1 MPGPC
6 FRRPFPPLSGA
17 LAAVLVL
24 AGAGTSAGAG
34 APAGAAG
41 TVLPAAQVVTWAAS
55 PDRLAA
61 SSVPDLTHRLIV
73 RVSAGGTALR
83 VRVTNAFGE
92 EALTL
97 GSAYAGE
104 RADGAALVPG
114 TNRPLTFAGLRS
126 VSVPPG
132 RWVYS
137 DPVPM
142 TVRPGSDLAVSLHVR
157 DAPGTVT
164 GHRRALQTSYT
175 APVGDHTS
183 DESATPFTRTL
194 GTWPHLDAVV
204 VDAPAGT
211 GAVAALGDSITD
223 GLSSTPD
230 TNRRWPDLLAARLRE
245 GAIRVKGV
253 ANAGISGNRVL
264 ADGTGESAVK
274 RLDRDVLGHRGL
286 RSVILFEGVNDI
298 KSAAPPTAD
307 QLMAGYRDIVTRAH
321 AAGVCVVG
329 ATILPY
335 EGWPAW
341 TPAGEALRQEVNTR
355 IRENSLFDAVA
366 DFDASLRD
374 PAHPTRLHPSF
385 DAGDHLHPN
394 DTGMRATA
402 DTVDV
407 GALECARGPG
417 TRR

>member
-6 FRRPFPPLSGA
+6 FRRLFPPLSGA

-24 AGAGTSAGAG
+24 AGAGASAGTG
-34 APAGAAG
+34 
-41 TVLPAAQVVTWAAS
+41 VPAAQVVTWAAS

-73 RVSAGGTALR
+73 RVSAGGSALR

-92 EALTL
+92 AALTL

-126 VSVPPG
+126 VTVPPG

-142 TVRPGSDLAVSLHVR
+142 TVRPGADLAVSLHVR
-157 DAPGTVT
+157 DTPGTVT

-175 APVGDHTS
+175 APAGDHAAE
-183 DESATPFTRTL
+183 ESAAPFTHIL

-204 VDAPAGT
+204 VDAPTGT

-230 TNRRWPDLLAARLRE
+230 TNRRWPDLLAARLRAE
-245 GAIRVKGV
+245 GATSVKGV

-286 RSVILFEGVNDI
+286 RSLILFEGVNDI

-321 AAGVCVVG
+321 AAGVCVIG

-355 IRENSLFDAVA
+355 IREDALFDAVA

-402 DTVDV
+402 DAVDV

-417 TRR
+417 GAMALR